1 MRYQSDYVLR
11 VIEQMGGL
19 IRRAL
24 EQLRLGSDEEP
35 IELAEQAL
43 GLALDMDPMTVS
55 RLSPASLASFL
66 ALNLPDE
73 RVLDLVV
80 EALDVEAEAL
90 EGRGEIVLARLRREQ
105 AEAVRHL
112 LDPAS
117 AN

>member
-19 IRRAL
+19 IRKAL
-24 EQLRLGSDEEP
+24 EQFRIGSDEEP

-43 GLALDMDPMTVS
+43 GLALDMDPQTVS
-55 RLSPASLASFL
+55 RLSPSSLASFL
-66 ALNLPDE
+66 ALNLPDD

-80 EALDVEAEAL
+80 EALGIEAEAL
-90 EGRGEIVLARLRREQ
+90 EARGEIVMARLRREQ
-105 AEAVRHL
+105 AEAVRRL
-112 LDPAS
+112 LDPTS

>member
-11 VIEQMGGL
+11 VIEQMGSL

-24 EQLRLGSDEEP
+24 EQLRLGADEEP
-35 IELAEQAL
+35 IELADQAL
-43 GLALDMDPMTVS
+43 GLALDMDPKMVS
-55 RLSPASLASFL
+55 RLSPSSLASFL
-66 ALNLPDE
+66 ALNLPDD

-90 EGRGEIVLARLRREQ
+90 EGRGEIVMSRLRREQ
-105 AEAVRHL
+105 AEAVRTL

>member
-11 VIEQMGGL
+11 VIEQMAGL
-19 IRRAL
+19 IRKAL
-24 EQLRLGSDEEP
+24 EQFRIGSDEEP

-43 GLALDMDPMTVS
+43 GLALDMDPQTVS
-55 RLSPASLASFL
+55 RLSPSSLASFL
-66 ALNLPDE
+66 ALNLPDD

-80 EALDVEAEAL
+80 EALGIEAEAL
-90 EGRGEIVLARLRREQ
+90 EARGEIVMARLRREQ
-105 AEAVRHL
+105 ADAVRRL